1 MLHLVASLLL
11 SQSGPLTVAS
21 SSPSG
26 ACIINSNGCVTDG
39 PGSYGN
45 NEQCTITTSV
55 AVTLNSVGT
64 FATESGYDYLTIG
77 GTRYQG
83 ASGPSGVAL
92 PAGSSFTWTS
102 DSSVANVGYVICA
115 TAAVAA
121 GAPPQAAGAASR
133 AAACDGACVSSHR
146 PASTL
151 RWCSEEAAPACD
163 TSRSAVDASGCRVAL

>member
-45 NEQCTITTSV
+45 NERCTITTSV

-121 GAPPQAAGAASR
+121 GAPPQAPILSPPPPYPSPPPPHPPPPRPPLPAGQLFL
-133 AAACDGACVSSHR
+133 V
-146 PASTL
+146 L
-151 RWCSEEAAPACD
+151 
-163 TSRSAVDASGCRVAL
+163 SGEQY